1 MEAGAAVMSALT
13 KDQYTKMNSMG
24 DSLRTKLNSIFDELE
39 IDNQI
44 TGIGSLFG
52 INFNSNKIED
62 YRSFV
67 NNDNLL
73 TKILFMGL
81 LNNGVLMQTKNA
93 GALNT
98 KTKENDLNKLVE
110 SVRDIS
116 TEIKSNL

>member
-1 MEAGAAVMSALT
+1 
-13 KDQYTKMNSMG
+13 MG
-24 DSLRTKLNSIFDELE
+24 DALRTKLNSIFDELE

-67 NNDNLL
+67 KNDNLL

-98 KTKENDLNKLVE
+98 KTTENELNKLVE
-110 SVRDIS
+110 SVRNIA
-116 TEIKSNL
+116 TEIKSNI